1 MSHLDRLLA
10 IAEELQ
16 SLRLPGPLRVF
27 GSMSK
32 GAQRPGDIDVVCDLR
47 ALQEPAFASLS
58 QLLSVCRRH
67 YGWVD
72 AFLLTNDD
80 LLVRSDQAT
89 AWVRAKNAQGLREA
103 MVDAVDLDEVIA
115 QYRSWMAE
123 PDMPPADPFHTSLS
137 P

>member
-1 MSHLDRLLA
+1 MSHLDRLIA

-47 ALQEPAFASLS
+47 ALQEPAFGSLS
-58 QLLSVCRRH
+58 PLLSVCRRH

-89 AWVRAKNAQGLREA
+89 AWVRAKNAKGLREA
-103 MVDAVDLDEVIA
+103 MTDAVPLGEVIE
-115 QYRSWMAE
+115 QYRSRMAE
-123 PDMPPADPFHTSLS
+123 PDAGRDEIFLAS
-137 P
+137 PSP